1 MVAVWIFVSY
11 SSSLA
16 DRIWVHPVYAD
27 HAVLQ
32 ISTVARV
39 LAGDQQNSFVEA
51 TDHWDLRRS
60 LLGLIF
66 VGHCC
71 R

>member
-1 MVAVWIFVSY
+1 MVAVRIFVSY

-51 TDHWDLRRS
+51 TDHWDLWRS
-60 LLGLIF
+60 LLGLVF
-66 VGHCC
+66 VGRCC